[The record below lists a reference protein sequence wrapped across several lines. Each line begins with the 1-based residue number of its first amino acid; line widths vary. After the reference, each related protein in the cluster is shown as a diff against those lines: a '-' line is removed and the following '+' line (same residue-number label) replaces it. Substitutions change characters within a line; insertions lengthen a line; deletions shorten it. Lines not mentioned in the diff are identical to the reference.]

1 MEQRQQSMKAMQ
13 ERKSGRVQMNRHKK
27 RRMGLGRK
35 VQMILTTCICEAT
48 VNDAYL
54 GRCKKE
60 AFGIY

>member
-1 MEQRQQSMKAMQ
+1 MKAMQ

-35 VQMILTTCICEAT
+35 VQMILTTWICEAT

-60 AFGIY
+60 AFGIC